1 MKICM
6 KILPILLLC
15 ATVGFAGEKPRLP
28 DGLRYKQIK
37 KEIPKSFASAYRKAE
52 KAVELG
58 NLKSAGTEYA
68 EILKKEENFYAVW
81 GLAWTLA
88 QQKDVRTAKKEYLRA
103 LSLNDSSEAF
113 LNDFSA
119 FARNEFRS
127 WDLVAQVA
135 TILYKRTRTDEA
147 LYLLVESAKQFKCPE
162 KCVEKLSDL
171 AAKFPDRPNAAVFY
185 ATYLMEM
192 ERNAEAV
199 VVAQKASR
207 LAEDPF
213 HLKLLVYILTNN
225 GYFLDAAKVCEKLS
239 DISPRSAHTYEAW
252 GFLEYK
258 QGNFRNA
265 ELHYRKALNKDYTI
279 PNLLML
285 ARLNHFN
292 LNDSKKAGFY
302 CRSVLQIDPN
312 SVDALYLLSEI
323 ARKQGNLDKA
333 LAYSLRE
340 IELSPDKPHSFYYH
354 GKLLYEKKEYEKA
367 VGYLLKAVELNPEI
381 RRYRL
386 VLAKAYAGMGNV
398 VKAKETYSDY
408 LNESLNDLWK
418 EEEMLKG
425 DSPVI
430 QHP

>member
-1 MKICM
+1 MKISVKVVSILCFCM
-6 KILPILLLC
+6 AIGL
-15 ATVGFAGEKPRLP
+15 AGEKSHLP
-28 DGLRYKQIK
+28 NRLRYKQIK
-37 KEIPKSFASAYRKAE
+37 KEIPKDFASAYRKAE
-52 KAVELG
+52 KSIE
-58 NLKSAGTEYA
+58 AGDWKTAESKFS

-88 QQKDVRTAKKEYLRA
+88 QQKDILTAKKEYLRA
-103 LSLNDSSEAF
+103 LALNDSSGAF
-113 LNDFSA
+113 LKDFFNFS
-119 FARNEFRS
+119 RYEFKS
-127 WDLVAQVA
+127 WDLTAQIA
-135 TILYKRTRTDEA
+135 TILYKCTRTDEA
-147 LYLLVESAKQFKCPE
+147 LYLLIESAEPFECPLKCL
-162 KCVEKLSDL
+162 EKLKDL
-171 AAKFPDRPNAAVFY
+171 TVQFPDRPNVAVFY
-185 ATYLMEM
+185 ATYLMDM
-192 ERNAEAV
+192 GRSTEAV
-199 VVAQKASR
+199 AAAKKASR

-213 HLKLLVYILTNN
+213 HLELLVYILTNN

-239 DISPRSAHTYEAW
+239 EISPRSAHTYEAW

-265 ELHYRKALNKDYTI
+265 ELHYRKALNKNYDI
-279 PNLLML
+279 QNLLML

-292 LNDSKKAGFY
+292 LNDTPKAGYY
-302 CRSVLQIDPN
+302 CRSVLQINPN

-333 LAYSLRE
+333 LLYSQRE
-340 IELSPDKPHSFYYH
+340 IDLSPDKPHSFYYH

-367 VGYLLKAVELNPEI
+367 VRYLLKAVEHNPEI

-425 DSPVI
+425 ESPII